1 MSPTSAASLLEEL
14 TSGVDERAEAAA
26 CALAHHGI
34 EILPALQA
42 LLQLPDPNLRWWGTR
57 ALAEIDD
64 PQVVALLLKSLHDS
78 DASVRQCAALALRQQ
93 PSPQAIPVLSQTLS
107 DEDRFLARLA
117 ADALIAS
124 GEAAVPALLEIM
136 RHGSHAE
143 RLEAARALAR
153 IGDPRAIP
161 ALFDALEE
169 DSALLEYWAGEGLE
183 RMGVG
188 MAFFMPG

>member
-14 TSGVDERAEAAA
+14 TSGVDEKAEAAA
-26 CALAHHGI
+26 RALAHHGV

-42 LLQLPDPNLRWWGTR
+42 LLQLPDPDLRWWGTR

-64 PQVVALLLKSLHDS
+64 PQVVSLLLKSLHDP

-93 PSPQAIPVLSQTLS
+93 PSLQAIPVLSQTLG

-117 ADALIAS
+117 GDALIAT
-124 GEAAVPALLEIM
+124 GEAAVPALLEVM
-136 RHGSHAE
+136 RHGSHPE
-143 RLEAARALAR
+143 RLEAARALAG